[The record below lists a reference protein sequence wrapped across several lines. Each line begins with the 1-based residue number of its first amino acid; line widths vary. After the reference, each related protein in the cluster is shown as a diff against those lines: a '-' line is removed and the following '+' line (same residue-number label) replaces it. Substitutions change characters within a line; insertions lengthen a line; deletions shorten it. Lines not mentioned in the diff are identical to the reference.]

1 MESTPLA
8 CHKIAVDAART
19 RRRRAQSSRSRQTA
33 RRRRPLRAGSGRR
46 PRSTRL
52 AGLQLALGGTI
63 GRRRELLCAAML
75 LPHAAAG
82 QPLKVGAQAAS
93 GRFLPPTGC
102 SLRSGCA
109 VDERYGASMH
119 TSTLRGR
126 GRASKLTWVSLG
138 VGKHSATV
146 PPSSA
151 RAPCRGPPAWR
162 RCCNLVDLQP
172 LSCSNALADP

>member
-1 MESTPLA
+1 MPPSSGVYPGGPA
-8 CHKIAVDAART
+8 S
-19 RRRRAQSSRSRQTA
+19 RRRA
-33 RRRRPLRAGSGRR
+33 AGFR
-46 PRSTRL
+46 RSTAVRTSR
-52 AGLQLALGGTI
+52 ARPSLGIGAHRPCHH

-75 LPHAAAG
+75 LPHAAAW
-82 QPLKVGAQAAS
+82 QPLKVCSQAAS

-109 VDERYGASMH
+109 MDERHGAGTH

-151 RAPCRGPPAWR
+151 RAPSREPSAWR
-162 RCCNLVDLQP
+162 RCCNFADLQNIA
-172 LSCSNALADP
+172 CSNALADSRSA

>member
-1 MESTPLA
+1 MLHTLFRGLTQALKAPQLG
-8 CHKIAVDAART
+8 
-19 RRRRAQSSRSRQTA
+19 SRSGWTGQPTEGSRFDAPRPSGPRA
-33 RRRRPLRAGSGRR
+33 RPSLGIGAHRPCHH
-46 PRSTRL
+46 
-52 AGLQLALGGTI
+52 

-75 LPHAAAG
+75 LPHAAAW
-82 QPLKVGAQAAS
+82 QPLKVGSQAAS

-102 SLRSGCA
+102 SLRSGCD
-109 VDERYGASMH
+109 VDHRHVACTH

-151 RAPCRGPPAWR
+151 RAPCRGPSAWR
-162 RCCNLVDLQP
+162 RCCNLVVLHP
-172 LSCSNALADP
+172 LSCSNALADSRSA